1 MTGGVP
7 KRGRP
12 GSGRILDGL
21 SAARLTAYCH
31 RRGWAK
37 ATREAGVPE
46 TTMRNALA
54 GKHVHPDTAAKLQAF
69 ADTLS
74 APTDQ
79 PKAAE

>member
-12 GSGRILDGL
+12 GSGRVLDGL
-21 SAARLTAYCH
+21 SCARLAAYCQ
-31 RRGWAK
+31 REGWAPT
-37 ATREAGVPE
+37 TRAVGVPE

-74 APTDQ
+74 IKESL
-79 PKAAE
+79 KAIE